1 MGRRS
6 QKNFY
11 YGGQLLVL
19 YLAEVKKQTRGFI
32 GGYKTELKLL
42 ACQHNDQTW
51 SAIPGEDI
59 LTYDETNS
67 LGEGALLLV
76 NLSNNRQLQGN
87 PELAGA
93 EMVRQLQKISRLMER
108 SKKDQEKMEQWK
120 QSLTYQTEI
129 LNRQKME
136 METRIEQIE
145 QIEAEFDYLERKR
158 QELETL
164 KQQLNEQQRHLEE
177 GQINCNS
184 YPNLSPEKQQFIRS
198 LAERLANNHDRG
210 NSPSQILH
218 STLESVQEQQTILN
232 SCWQSLEEQKKTVEN
247 RQVAND
253 EMLDYLEQRAR
264 ELQTSRNA
272 LETAQIQLQI
282 QETVLNQKQELFE
295 RLNLTLQTTDSTRQM
310 LLRLLQGE
318 ELDFDGKIDLEALEK
333 MPLEELESLVKNLQ
347 TDLKRW
353 EIFVNDQEEELTLQ
367 CQTVEELEA
376 RMATIDESERAN
388 LEEELA
394 EEQEKKGMLAA
405 TLVGQRRNLQ
415 ERQAIRSQHLKM
427 LQRRQGIL
435 SPEDAQKCS
444 FEPLLILLADNYQNN
459 LQESQRLAAEI
470 KGLQEDLPKNR
481 DTIDGQWSDLEQKTR
496 EFEEQERQWRDANL
510 ALLRLKTQV
519 QQYETFL
526 QPVQDQLDQIRQKL
540 ETISQWLMPMESN
553 GSAYHYAINS

>member
-108 SKKDQEKMEQWK
+108 SKKDQEKIEEWK
-120 QSLTYQTEI
+120 QSLTYQSEI

-145 QIEAEFDYLERKR
+145 QIEAEFEYLERKR

-210 NSPSQILH
+210 NSPSQIIH

-232 SCWQSLEEQKKTVEN
+232 SCWQSLEEQKKAVEN

-272 LETAQIQLQI
+272 LETAKIQLQI
-282 QETVLNQKQELFE
+282 QETVLSQKQELFE
-295 RLNLTLQTTDSTRQM
+295 SLNLTLQTTDSTRQM

-415 ERQAIRSQHLKM
+415 ERQAIRSQHLKI

-444 FEPLLILLADNYQNN
+444 FEPLLILLEDSYQNN

-470 KGLQEDLPKNR
+470 KRLQEDLPKNR
-481 DTIDGQWSDLEQKTR
+481 DTIDEQWSDLEQKTR

-510 ALLRLKTQV
+510 VLVRLKTQV

>member
-1 MGRRS
+1 M
-6 QKNFY
+6 
-11 YGGQLLVL
+11 L

-42 ACQHNDQTW
+42 ACQHKDQTW
-51 SAIPGEDI
+51 SAIAGEDI
-59 LTYDETNS
+59 LTCDETNS
-67 LGEGALLLV
+67 LSEGALLLV

-108 SKKDQEKMEQWK
+108 SKENQEKIEQWK
-120 QSLTYQTEI
+120 QSLTYQSEI
-129 LNRQKME
+129 LNRQKVE
-136 METRIEQIE
+136 MEARIEQIE
-145 QIEAEFDYLERKR
+145 QIEAEFEYLERKR

-164 KQQLNEQQRHLEE
+164 KQQLKEQQRHLEE
-177 GQINCNS
+177 GQINFNS
-184 YPNLSPEKQQFIRS
+184 PPHLSPEQQQFIRS

-232 SCWQSLEEQKKTVEN
+232 SCWQSLEEQKKALEN

-253 EMLDYLEQRAR
+253 EMLDHLEQKAR
-264 ELQTSRNA
+264 ELQMSRSA
-272 LETAQIQLQI
+272 LETAKVQLQI
-282 QETVLNQKQELFE
+282 QETVLSQKQELFE
-295 RLNLTLQTTDSTRQM
+295 HLNLTLQTTDSTRQM
-310 LLRLLQGE
+310 LLRLLGGE

-333 MPLEELESLVKNLQ
+333 MPLEELESLVNNLQ
-347 TDLKRW
+347 TDLERL
-353 EIFVNDQEEELTLQ
+353 ETFVNDQEEELTLQ
-367 CQTVEELEA
+367 SQTVEELEA
-376 RMATIDESERAN
+376 RMATVDESQRAN
-388 LEEELA
+388 LGEELA
-394 EEQEKKGMLAA
+394 EERERKGMLTA
-405 TLVGQRRNLQ
+405 TLVGQRRNLL
-415 ERQAIRSQHLKM
+415 ERQAIRSRHLKI

-444 FEPLLILLADNYQNN
+444 FEPVLILLADNYQNN

-470 KGLQEDLPKNR
+470 ERIQEDLQKSS
-481 DTIDGQWSDLEQKTR
+481 DSLDGQWSDLEQKTR
-496 EFEEQERQWRDANL
+496 EFEEEERQWRDANL

-526 QPVQDQLDQIRQKL
+526 QPVQDHLDQIRQKL
-540 ETISQWLMPMESN
+540 ETLSQWLTPMESN

>member
-1 MGRRS
+1 
-6 QKNFY
+6 
-11 YGGQLLVL
+11 VL

-108 SKKDQEKMEQWK
+108 SKKDQEKIEQWK

-145 QIEAEFDYLERKR
+145 QIEAEFEYLERKR

-177 GQINCNS
+177 GQINFNS
-184 YPNLSPEKQQFIRS
+184 SPNLSPEKQQFIRS
-198 LAERLANNHDRG
+198 LAERLANNHHRG

-218 STLESVQEQQTILN
+218 STLESVQEQQNILN
-232 SCWQSLEEQKKTVEN
+232 SCWQSLEEQKKAVEN
-247 RQVAND
+247 RQFANN

-264 ELQTSRNA
+264 ELQTSRGA
-272 LETAQIQLQI
+272 LETAKIQLQI
-282 QETVLNQKQELFE
+282 QETVLSQKQELFE
-295 RLNLTLQTTDSTRQM
+295 SLNLTLQTTDSTRQM

-415 ERQAIRSQHLKM
+415 ERQAIRSQHLKI

-444 FEPLLILLADNYQNN
+444 FEPLLILLEDSYQNN

-470 KGLQEDLPKNR
+470 KRLQEDLPKNR
-481 DTIDGQWSDLEQKTR
+481 DTIDEQWSDLEQKTR

-553 GSAYHYAINS
+553 GSAYP

>member
-1 MGRRS
+1 M
-6 QKNFY
+6 
-11 YGGQLLVL
+11 L
-19 YLAEVKKQTRGFI
+19 YLAEVKKQTKGFI

-42 ACQHNDQTW
+42 ACQHKDQTW
-51 SAIPGEDI
+51 SAIAGNDI

-67 LGEGALLLV
+67 IGEGALLLV
-76 NLSNNRQLQGN
+76 NLSDNRQLQGN

-93 EMVRQLQKISRLMER
+93 EMVRQLQKISRLIER
-108 SKKDQEKMEQWK
+108 NKEDQEKIDQWK
-120 QSLTYQTEI
+120 QSLTYQSEI

-136 METRIEQIE
+136 MEARIDQIE
-145 QIEAEFDYLERKR
+145 RIEAEFDYLEGKR
-158 QELETL
+158 QELENL
-164 KQQLNEQQRHLEE
+164 KQQLQEQQRHLEE
-177 GQINCNS
+177 EKVNFNS
-184 YPNLSPEKQQFIRS
+184 SPNLSPEQQQFIRS
-198 LAERLANNHDRG
+198 LAESLANNHDLG
-210 NSPSQILH
+210 NPPSQILY
-218 STLESVQEQQTILN
+218 STLESVQGQQTILN
-232 SCWQSLEEQKKTVEN
+232 SCWQSLEEQKKAVEN

-282 QETVLNQKQELFE
+282 QETVLSQKQELFE
-295 RLNLTLQTTDSTRQM
+295 SLNLTLQTTDSTRQM

-415 ERQAIRSQHLKM
+415 ERQAIRSQHLKI

-444 FEPLLILLADNYQNN
+444 FEPLLILLADSYQNN

-470 KGLQEDLPKNR
+470 KRLQEDLPKNR
-481 DTIDGQWSDLEQKTR
+481 DTIDEQWSDLEQKTR

-510 ALLRLKTQV
+510 VLVRLKTQV

-526 QPVQDQLDQIRQKL
+526 QPVQDHLDQIRQKL
-540 ETISQWLMPMESN
+540 EKISHWFIPEVLNVEKSRTKFD
-553 GSAYHYAINS
+553 IIDKKTK

>member
-1 MGRRS
+1 M
-6 QKNFY
+6 
-11 YGGQLLVL
+11 L

-59 LTYDETNS
+59 LIYDETNS

-108 SKKDQEKMEQWK
+108 SKKDQEKIEQWK
-120 QSLTYQTEI
+120 QSLTYQSEI

-232 SCWQSLEEQKKTVEN
+232 SCWQSLEEQKKAVEN

-353 EIFVNDQEEELTLQ
+353 EIFVNDEEEELTLQ

-394 EEQEKKGMLAA
+394 EEQEKKAP
-405 TLVGQRRNLQ
+405 
-415 ERQAIRSQHLKM
+415 I
-427 LQRRQGIL
+427 
-435 SPEDAQKCS
+435 QK
-444 FEPLLILLADNYQNN
+444 
-459 LQESQRLAAEI
+459 
-470 KGLQEDLPKNR
+470 
-481 DTIDGQWSDLEQKTR
+481 
-496 EFEEQERQWRDANL
+496 
-510 ALLRLKTQV
+510 
-519 QQYETFL
+519 
-526 QPVQDQLDQIRQKL
+526 
-540 ETISQWLMPMESN
+540 
-553 GSAYHYAINS
+553 

>member
-1 MGRRS
+1 M
-6 QKNFY
+6 
-11 YGGQLLVL
+11 L

-42 ACQHNDQTW
+42 ACQHKDQTW

-108 SKKDQEKMEQWK
+108 SKKDQEKIEQWK
-120 QSLTYQTEI
+120 QSLTYQSEI

-145 QIEAEFDYLERKR
+145 QIEAEFEYLERKR

-164 KQQLNEQQRHLEE
+164 KQQLNEQQRQLEE

-184 YPNLSPEKQQFIRS
+184 YPNLSPEQQQFIRA

-210 NSPSQILH
+210 NSPSQILY

-232 SCWQSLEEQKKTVEN
+232 SCWQSLEEQKKAVEN

-272 LETAQIQLQI
+272 LETAKIQLQI
-282 QETVLNQKQELFE
+282 QETVLSQKQELFE
-295 RLNLTLQTTDSTRQM
+295 CLNLTLQTTDSTRQM

-318 ELDFDGKIDLEALEK
+318 ELDFDGKVDLEALEK

-376 RMATIDESERAN
+376 RMARIDESERAN
-388 LEEELA
+388 LEKELA

-415 ERQAIRSQHLKM
+415 ERQAIRSQHLKI

-435 SPEDAQKCS
+435 SPEDTQKS
-444 FEPLLILLADNYQNN
+444 GFEPVLMLLADNYQNN
-459 LQESQRLAAEI
+459 LQESQRLAAKI
-470 KGLQEDLPKNR
+470 KRLQEDLQKSG
-481 DTIDGQWSDLEQKTR
+481 DSIEGQWSDLEQKTR

-526 QPVQDQLDQIRQKL
+526 QPVQDHLDQIRQKL
-540 ETISQWLMPMESN
+540 ETISQWLIPMESN
-553 GSAYHYAINS
+553 GSTYHYAINS

>member
-1 MGRRS
+1 M
-6 QKNFY
+6 
-11 YGGQLLVL
+11 L

-59 LTYDETNS
+59 LIYDETNS

-76 NLSNNRQLQGN
+76 NLSNSRQLQGN

-108 SKKDQEKMEQWK
+108 SKKDQEKIEQWK
-120 QSLTYQTEI
+120 QSLTYQSEM

-210 NSPSQILH
+210 NSPSQIIH

-232 SCWQSLEEQKKTVEN
+232 SCWQSLEEQKKAVEN

-264 ELQTSRNA
+264 ELETSRNA
-272 LETAQIQLQI
+272 LETAKIQLQI
-282 QETVLNQKQELFE
+282 QETVLSQKQELFE

-353 EIFVNDQEEELTLQ
+353 EIFVNDEEEELTLQ

-376 RMATIDESERAN
+376 RMATIDQSERAN

-415 ERQAIRSQHLKM
+415 ERQAIRSQHLKI

-444 FEPLLILLADNYQNN
+444 FEPLLIFLEDSYQNN
-459 LQESQRLAAEI
+459 LQESQHLAAEI
-470 KGLQEDLPKNR
+470 KGLQEDLQKSS
-481 DTIDGQWSDLEQKTR
+481 DTIDEQWSDLEQKTR

-510 ALLRLKTQV
+510 VLVRLKTQV

>member
-1 MGRRS
+1 
-6 QKNFY
+6 
-11 YGGQLLVL
+11 VL

-51 SAIPGEDI
+51 SALPGEDI

-108 SKKDQEKMEQWK
+108 SKKDQEKIEQWK

-145 QIEAEFDYLERKR
+145 QIEAEFEYLERKR

-232 SCWQSLEEQKKTVEN
+232 SCWQSLEEQKKAVEN

-282 QETVLNQKQELFE
+282 QETVLSQKQELFE

-415 ERQAIRSQHLKM
+415 ERQAIRSQHLKI

-444 FEPLLILLADNYQNN
+444 FEPLLILLEDSYQNN

-470 KGLQEDLPKNR
+470 KGLQEDLQKSS
-481 DTIDGQWSDLEQKTR
+481 DSIDGQWSDLEQKTR

-510 ALLRLKTQV
+510 VLVRLKTQV

>member
-1 MGRRS
+1 
-6 QKNFY
+6 
-11 YGGQLLVL
+11 VL

-108 SKKDQEKMEQWK
+108 SKKDQEKIEQWK

-145 QIEAEFDYLERKR
+145 QIEAEFEYLERKR

-232 SCWQSLEEQKKTVEN
+232 SCWQSLEEQKKAVEN

-264 ELQTSRNA
+264 ELQTSRSA
-272 LETAQIQLQI
+272 LETAKIQLQI
-282 QETVLNQKQELFE
+282 QETVLSQKQELFE

-415 ERQAIRSQHLKM
+415 ERQAIRSQHLKI

-444 FEPLLILLADNYQNN
+444 FEPLLILLEDSYQNN

-470 KGLQEDLPKNR
+470 KRLQEDLPKNR
-481 DTIDGQWSDLEQKTR
+481 DTIDEQWSDLEQKTR

-553 GSAYHYAINS
+553 GSAYP

>member
-1 MGRRS
+1 
-6 QKNFY
+6 
-11 YGGQLLVL
+11 
-19 YLAEVKKQTRGFI
+19 
-32 GGYKTELKLL
+32 
-42 ACQHNDQTW
+42 
-51 SAIPGEDI
+51 
-59 LTYDETNS
+59 
-67 LGEGALLLV
+67 
-76 NLSNNRQLQGN
+76 
-87 PELAGA
+87 
-93 EMVRQLQKISRLMER
+93 
-108 SKKDQEKMEQWK
+108 
-120 QSLTYQTEI
+120 
-129 LNRQKME
+129 
-136 METRIEQIE
+136 
-145 QIEAEFDYLERKR
+145 
-158 QELETL
+158 
-164 KQQLNEQQRHLEE
+164 
-177 GQINCNS
+177 
-184 YPNLSPEKQQFIRS
+184 
-198 LAERLANNHDRG
+198 
-210 NSPSQILH
+210 
-218 STLESVQEQQTILN
+218 
-232 SCWQSLEEQKKTVEN
+232 
-247 RQVAND
+247 
-253 EMLDYLEQRAR
+253 
-264 ELQTSRNA
+264 
-272 LETAQIQLQI
+272 
-282 QETVLNQKQELFE
+282 
-295 RLNLTLQTTDSTRQM
+295 M

-415 ERQAIRSQHLKM
+415 ERQAIRSQHLKI

-444 FEPLLILLADNYQNN
+444 FEPLLILLEDSYQNN

-470 KGLQEDLPKNR
+470 KRLQEDLPKNR
-481 DTIDGQWSDLEQKTR
+481 DTIDEQWSDLEQKTR

-553 GSAYHYAINS
+553 GSAYP

>member
-1 MGRRS
+1 M
-6 QKNFY
+6 
-11 YGGQLLVL
+11 L

-108 SKKDQEKMEQWK
+108 SKKDQEKIEQWK

-145 QIEAEFDYLERKR
+145 QIEAEFEYLERKR

-232 SCWQSLEEQKKTVEN
+232 SCWQSLEEQKKAVEN

-272 LETAQIQLQI
+272 LETAKIQLQI
-282 QETVLNQKQELFE
+282 QETVLSQKQELFE

-415 ERQAIRSQHLKM
+415 ERQAIRSQHLKI

-470 KGLQEDLPKNR
+470 KGLQEDLQKNR
-481 DTIDGQWSDLEQKTR
+481 DTIDEQWSDLEQKTR

-510 ALLRLKTQV
+510 VLVRLKTQV

>member
-1 MGRRS
+1 
-6 QKNFY
+6 
-11 YGGQLLVL
+11 VL
-19 YLAEVKKQTRGFI
+19 YLGEVKKQIRGFI

-93 EMVRQLQKISRLMER
+93 EMVRQLQKIARLMER
-108 SKKDQEKMEQWK
+108 SKKDQEKIDQWK
-120 QSLTYQTEI
+120 QSLTYQSEI

-145 QIEAEFDYLERKR
+145 QIEAEFEYLERKR

-177 GQINCNS
+177 GQINFNS
-184 YPNLSPEKQQFIRS
+184 SPNLSPEKQQFIRS
-198 LAERLANNHDRG
+198 LAERLANNHHRG

-232 SCWQSLEEQKKTVEN
+232 SCWQSLEEQKKAVEN
-247 RQVAND
+247 RQFANN

-264 ELQTSRNA
+264 ELQTSRGA
-272 LETAQIQLQI
+272 LETAKIQLQI
-282 QETVLNQKQELFE
+282 QETVLSQKQELFE
-295 RLNLTLQTTDSTRQM
+295 SLNLTLQTTDSTRQM

-415 ERQAIRSQHLKM
+415 ERQAIRSQHLKI

-444 FEPLLILLADNYQNN
+444 FEPLLILLEDSYQNN

-470 KGLQEDLPKNR
+470 KRLQEDLPKNR
-481 DTIDGQWSDLEQKTR
+481 DTIDEQWSDLEQKTR

-553 GSAYHYAINS
+553 GSAYP

>member
-1 MGRRS
+1 M
-6 QKNFY
+6 
-11 YGGQLLVL
+11 L

-42 ACQHNDQTW
+42 ACQHKDQTW

-108 SKKDQEKMEQWK
+108 SKKDQEKIEQWK
-120 QSLTYQTEI
+120 QSLTYQSEI

-145 QIEAEFDYLERKR
+145 QIEAEFEYLERKR

-198 LAERLANNHDRG
+198 LAERLANKHDRG
-210 NSPSQILH
+210 NSPSQIIH

-232 SCWQSLEEQKKTVEN
+232 SCWQSLEEQKKAVEN
-247 RQVAND
+247 RQVAN
-253 EMLDYLEQRAR
+253 EQMLNHLEQRAR
-264 ELQTSRNA
+264 ELQISRTA
-272 LETAQIQLQI
+272 LETTKIQLQI
-282 QETVLNQKQELFE
+282 QETVLSQKQELFE

-310 LLRLLQGE
+310 LLRLAQAAD
-318 ELDFDGKIDLEALEK
+318 LDFDGKIDLEALEK

-415 ERQAIRSQHLKM
+415 ERQAIRSQHLKI

>member
-232 SCWQSLEEQKKTVEN
+232 SCWQSLEEQKKAVEN

-264 ELQTSRNA
+264 ELQTSRSA
-272 LETAQIQLQI
+272 LETAKIQLQI
-282 QETVLNQKQELFE
+282 QETVLSQKQELFE

-376 RMATIDESERAN
+376 RMATIDQSERAN

-415 ERQAIRSQHLKM
+415 ERQAISSQHLKI
-427 LQRRQGIL
+427 LQRRQGI
-435 SPEDAQKCS
+435 SSSENTQKS
-444 FEPLLILLADNYQNN
+444 GFEPLLMLLADNYQNN

-470 KGLQEDLPKNR
+470 KGLQEDLQKSS
-481 DTIDGQWSDLEQKTR
+481 DSIDGQWSDLEQKTR

>member
-1 MGRRS
+1 M
-6 QKNFY
+6 
-11 YGGQLLVL
+11 L

-59 LTYDETNS
+59 LIYDETNS

-76 NLSNNRQLQGN
+76 NLSNSRQLQGN

-108 SKKDQEKMEQWK
+108 SKKDQEKIEQWK
-120 QSLTYQTEI
+120 QSLTYQSEI

-145 QIEAEFDYLERKR
+145 QIEAEFEYLERKK

-232 SCWQSLEEQKKTVEN
+232 SCWQSLEGQKKAVEN

-253 EMLDYLEQRAR
+253 EMLDYLEKRAR
-264 ELQTSRNA
+264 ELQTSRRA
-272 LETAQIQLQI
+272 LETAKIELQI
-282 QETVLNQKQELFE
+282 QETVLSQKQKLFE
-295 RLNLTLQTTDSTRQM
+295 HLNLTLQTTDSTQQM

-318 ELDFDGKIDLEALEK
+318 ELDFDGKVDLEALEK

-388 LEEELA
+388 LESELA

-415 ERQAIRSQHLKM
+415 ERQAIRSQHLKI

-444 FEPLLILLADNYQNN
+444 FEPLLIFLEDSYQNN
-459 LQESQRLAAEI
+459 LQESQHLAAEI
-470 KGLQEDLPKNR
+470 KGLQEDLQKSS
-481 DTIDGQWSDLEQKTR
+481 DTIDEQWSDLEQKTR

-540 ETISQWLMPMESN
+540 EAISQWLTPMESN

>member
-1 MGRRS
+1 
-6 QKNFY
+6 
-11 YGGQLLVL
+11 VL
-19 YLAEVKKQTRGFI
+19 YLGEVKKQIRGFI

-108 SKKDQEKMEQWK
+108 SKKDQEKIEQWK
-120 QSLTYQTEI
+120 QSLTYQSEI

-145 QIEAEFDYLERKR
+145 QIEAEFEYLERKR

-177 GQINCNS
+177 GQINFNS
-184 YPNLSPEKQQFIRS
+184 SPNLSPEKQQFIRS
-198 LAERLANNHDRG
+198 LAERLANNHHRG

-218 STLESVQEQQTILN
+218 STLESVQEQQNILN
-232 SCWQSLEEQKKTVEN
+232 SCWQSLEEQKKAVEN
-247 RQVAND
+247 RQFANN

-264 ELQTSRNA
+264 ELQTSRGA
-272 LETAQIQLQI
+272 LETAKIQLQI
-282 QETVLNQKQELFE
+282 QETVLSQKQELFE
-295 RLNLTLQTTDSTRQM
+295 SLNLTLQTTDSTRQM

-415 ERQAIRSQHLKM
+415 ERQAIRSQHLKI

-444 FEPLLILLADNYQNN
+444 FEPLLILLEDSYQNN

-470 KGLQEDLPKNR
+470 KRLQEDLPKNR
-481 DTIDGQWSDLEQKTR
+481 DTIDEQWSDLEQKTR

-553 GSAYHYAINS
+553 GSAYP

>member
-1 MGRRS
+1 M
-6 QKNFY
+6 
-11 YGGQLLVL
+11 L

-42 ACQHNDQTW
+42 ACQHKDQTW

-67 LGEGALLLV
+67 RGEGALLLV

-108 SKKDQEKMEQWK
+108 SKKDQEKIEQWK
-120 QSLTYQTEI
+120 QSLTYQSEI

-145 QIEAEFDYLERKR
+145 QIEAELEYLERKR

-177 GQINCNS
+177 GQINHNS
-184 YPNLSPEKQQFIRS
+184 YPNLSPEQQQFIRS
-198 LAERLANNHDRG
+198 LAERLADHHDRG
-210 NSPSQILH
+210 NSPSQILY

-232 SCWQSLEEQKKTVEN
+232 SCWQSLEEQKKAVEN
-247 RQVAND
+247 RQLAND
-253 EMLDYLEQRAR
+253 EMLDYLEKRAR
-264 ELQTSRNA
+264 ELPTSRST
-272 LETAQIQLQI
+272 LETAKIQLQI
-282 QETVLNQKQELFE
+282 QETILSQKQQLFE
-295 RLNLTLQTTDSTRQM
+295 HLNLTLQTTDSTRQM
-310 LLRLLQGE
+310 LLRLLGGE
-318 ELDFDGKIDLEALEK
+318 EIGFDGKIDLEALEQ

-376 RMATIDESERAN
+376 RMATMDHSERAN
-388 LEEELA
+388 LEAELA
-394 EEQEKKGMLAA
+394 EEQEKKAMLAA

-415 ERQAIRSQHLKM
+415 ERQAISSQHLKI

-435 SPEDAQKCS
+435 SPEDTQKS
-444 FEPLLILLADNYQNN
+444 GFEPLLMLLTDNYQNN

-470 KGLQEDLPKNR
+470 KGLQEDLQKSS
-481 DTIDGQWSDLEQKTR
+481 DSIDGQWSDLEQKTR
-496 EFEEQERQWRDANL
+496 EFEEQERQWHDANL

-526 QPVQDQLDQIRQKL
+526 QPVQDHLDQIRQKL

-553 GSAYHYAINS
+553 GSTYHYAINS

>member
-1 MGRRS
+1 
-6 QKNFY
+6 
-11 YGGQLLVL
+11 VL

-108 SKKDQEKMEQWK
+108 SKKDQEKIEQWK
-120 QSLTYQTEI
+120 QSLTYQSEI

-145 QIEAEFDYLERKR
+145 QIEAEFEYLERKR

-164 KQQLNEQQRHLEE
+164 KQQLNDQQRHLEE

-210 NSPSQILH
+210 NSPSQIIH

-232 SCWQSLEEQKKTVEN
+232 SCWQSLEEQKKAVEN

-264 ELQTSRNA
+264 ELETSRNA
-272 LETAQIQLQI
+272 LETAKIQLQI
-282 QETVLNQKQELFE
+282 QETVLSQKQELFE

-353 EIFVNDQEEELTLQ
+353 EIFVNDEEEELTLQ

-388 LEEELA
+388 LESELA

-415 ERQAIRSQHLKM
+415 ERQAIRSQHLKI

-444 FEPLLILLADNYQNN
+444 FEPLLILLEDSYQNN

-470 KGLQEDLPKNR
+470 KGLQEDLQKSS
-481 DTIDGQWSDLEQKTR
+481 DSIDGQWSDLEQKTR

-510 ALLRLKTQV
+510 VLVRLKTQV

>member
-1 MGRRS
+1 
-6 QKNFY
+6 
-11 YGGQLLVL
+11 VL
-19 YLAEVKKQTRGFI
+19 YLGEVKKQIRGFI

-93 EMVRQLQKISRLMER
+93 EMVRQLQKIARLMER
-108 SKKDQEKMEQWK
+108 SKKDQEKIEEWK
-120 QSLTYQTEI
+120 QSLTYQSEI

-145 QIEAEFDYLERKR
+145 QIEAEFEYLERKR

-177 GQINCNS
+177 GQINFNS
-184 YPNLSPEKQQFIRS
+184 SPNLSPEKQQFIRS
-198 LAERLANNHDRG
+198 LAERLANNHHRG

-232 SCWQSLEEQKKTVEN
+232 SCWQSLEEQKKAVEN
-247 RQVAND
+247 RQFANN

-264 ELQTSRNA
+264 ELQTSRGA
-272 LETAQIQLQI
+272 LETAKIQLQI
-282 QETVLNQKQELFE
+282 QETVLSQKQELFE
-295 RLNLTLQTTDSTRQM
+295 SLNLTLQTTDSTRQM

-415 ERQAIRSQHLKM
+415 ERQAIRSQHLKI

-444 FEPLLILLADNYQNN
+444 FEPLLILLEDSYQNN

-470 KGLQEDLPKNR
+470 KRLQEDLPKNR
-481 DTIDGQWSDLEQKTR
+481 DTIDEQWSDLEQKTR

-553 GSAYHYAINS
+553 GSAYP

>member
-1 MGRRS
+1 
-6 QKNFY
+6 
-11 YGGQLLVL
+11 VL
-19 YLAEVKKQTRGFI
+19 YLGEVKKQIRGFI

-93 EMVRQLQKISRLMER
+93 EMVRQLQKIARLMER
-108 SKKDQEKMEQWK
+108 SKKDQEKIEEWK
-120 QSLTYQTEI
+120 QSLTYQSEI

-145 QIEAEFDYLERKR
+145 QIEAEFEYLERKR

-177 GQINCNS
+177 GQINFNS
-184 YPNLSPEKQQFIRS
+184 SPNLSPEKQQFIRS
-198 LAERLANNHDRG
+198 LAERLANNHHRG

-232 SCWQSLEEQKKTVEN
+232 SCWQSLEEQKKAVEN
-247 RQVAND
+247 RQFANN

-264 ELQTSRNA
+264 ELQTSRSA
-272 LETAQIQLQI
+272 LETAKIQLQI
-282 QETVLNQKQELFE
+282 QETVLSQKQELFE
-295 RLNLTLQTTDSTRQM
+295 SLNLTLQTTDSTRQM

-318 ELDFDGKIDLEALEK
+318 ELDLDGKIDLEALEK

-415 ERQAIRSQHLKM
+415 ERQAIRSQHLKI

-444 FEPLLILLADNYQNN
+444 FEPLLILLEDSYQNN

-470 KGLQEDLPKNR
+470 KRLQEDLPKNR
-481 DTIDGQWSDLEQKTR
+481 DTIDEQWSDLEQKTR

-553 GSAYHYAINS
+553 GSAYP

>member
-1 MGRRS
+1 M
-6 QKNFY
+6 
-11 YGGQLLVL
+11 L
-19 YLAEVKKQTRGFI
+19 YLAEVKKQIRGFI

-93 EMVRQLQKISRLMER
+93 EMVRQLQKIARLMER
-108 SKKDQEKMEQWK
+108 SKKDQEKIEEWK
-120 QSLTYQTEI
+120 QSLTYQSEI

-145 QIEAEFDYLERKR
+145 QIEAELEYLERKR

-177 GQINCNS
+177 GQINFNS
-184 YPNLSPEKQQFIRS
+184 SPNLSPEKQQFIRS
-198 LAERLANNHDRG
+198 LAERLANNHHRG

-218 STLESVQEQQTILN
+218 STLESVQEQQNILN
-232 SCWQSLEEQKKTVEN
+232 SCWQSLEEQKKAVEN
-247 RQVAND
+247 RQFANN

-264 ELQTSRNA
+264 ELQTSRGA
-272 LETAQIQLQI
+272 LETAKIQLQI
-282 QETVLNQKQELFE
+282 QETVLSQKQELFE
-295 RLNLTLQTTDSTRQM
+295 SLNLTLQTTDSTRQM

-318 ELDFDGKIDLEALEK
+318 ELDLDGKIDLEAPEK

-415 ERQAIRSQHLKM
+415 ERQAIRSQHLKI

-444 FEPLLILLADNYQNN
+444 FEPLLILLEDSYQNN

-470 KGLQEDLPKNR
+470 KRLQEDLPKNR
-481 DTIDGQWSDLEQKTR
+481 DTIDEQWSDLEQKTR

>member
-1 MGRRS
+1 M
-6 QKNFY
+6 
-11 YGGQLLVL
+11 L
-19 YLAEVKKQTRGFI
+19 YLTEVKKQTRGFI

-93 EMVRQLQKISRLMER
+93 EMVRQLQKIARLMER
-108 SKKDQEKMEQWK
+108 SKKDQEKIEEWK
-120 QSLTYQTEI
+120 QSLTYQSEI

-145 QIEAEFDYLERKR
+145 QIEAEFEYLERKR

-177 GQINCNS
+177 GQINFNS
-184 YPNLSPEKQQFIRS
+184 SPNLSPEKQQFIRS

-232 SCWQSLEEQKKTVEN
+232 SCWQSLEEQKKAVEN
-247 RQVAND
+247 RQFANN

-264 ELQTSRNA
+264 ELQTSRGA
-272 LETAQIQLQI
+272 LETAKIQLQI
-282 QETVLNQKQELFE
+282 QETVLSQKQELFE
-295 RLNLTLQTTDSTRQM
+295 SLNLTLQTTDSTRQM

-415 ERQAIRSQHLKM
+415 ERQAIRSQHLKI

-444 FEPLLILLADNYQNN
+444 FEPLLILLEDSYQNN

-470 KGLQEDLPKNR
+470 KRLQEDLPKNR
-481 DTIDGQWSDLEQKTR
+481 DTIDEQWSDLEQKTR

-553 GSAYHYAINS
+553 GSAYP

>member
-1 MGRRS
+1 M
-6 QKNFY
+6 
-11 YGGQLLVL
+11 L

-59 LTYDETNS
+59 LIYDETNS

-108 SKKDQEKMEQWK
+108 SKKDQEKIEQWK
-120 QSLTYQTEI
+120 QSLTYQSEI

-232 SCWQSLEEQKKTVEN
+232 SCWQSLEEQKKAVEN

-376 RMATIDESERAN
+376 RMATIDQSERAN
-388 LEEELA
+388 LESELA

-415 ERQAIRSQHLKM
+415 ERQAISSQHLKI

-435 SPEDAQKCS
+435 SSEDTQKS
-444 FEPLLILLADNYQNN
+444 GFEPLLMLLADNYQNS

-470 KGLQEDLPKNR
+470 KGLQEDLQKSS
-481 DTIDGQWSDLEQKTR
+481 DSIDGQWSDLEQKTR
-496 EFEEQERQWRDANL
+496 EFEEQERQWRDTNL

>member
-1 MGRRS
+1 M
-6 QKNFY
+6 
-11 YGGQLLVL
+11 L
-19 YLAEVKKQTRGFI
+19 YLAEVKKQTKGFI

-108 SKKDQEKMEQWK
+108 SKENQEKIEQWK
-120 QSLTYQTEI
+120 QSLTYQSEI
-129 LNRQKME
+129 LNRQKVE
-136 METRIEQIE
+136 MEARIEQIE
-145 QIEAEFDYLERKR
+145 QIEAEFEYLERKR

-164 KQQLNEQQRHLEE
+164 KQQLKEQQRHLEE
-177 GQINCNS
+177 GQINFNFS
-184 YPNLSPEKQQFIRS
+184 PNLSPEQEQFIRS

-210 NSPSQILH
+210 NSPSQILY
-218 STLESVQEQQTILN
+218 STLESVQGQQTILN
-232 SCWQSLEEQKKTVEN
+232 SCWQSLEEQKKALEN

-253 EMLDYLEQRAR
+253 EMLDHLEQKAR
-264 ELQTSRNA
+264 ELQMSRSA
-272 LETAQIQLQI
+272 LETAKVQLQI
-282 QETVLNQKQELFE
+282 QETVLSQKQELFE
-295 RLNLTLQTTDSTRQM
+295 HLNLTLQTTDSARQM
-310 LLRLLQGE
+310 LLSFAQGE
-318 ELDFDGKIDLEALEK
+318 DIDRGGKIDLEALEK
-333 MPLEELESLVKNLQ
+333 MPLEELESLVNNLQ
-347 TDLKRW
+347 TDLDRL
-353 EIFVNDQEEELTLQ
+353 ETFVNDQEEELTLQ
-367 CQTVEELEA
+367 SQTVEELEA
-376 RMATIDESERAN
+376 RMATIDQSQRAN
-388 LEEELA
+388 LGEELA
-394 EEQEKKGMLAA
+394 EERERKGMLTA
-405 TLVGQRRNLQ
+405 TLVGQRRNLL
-415 ERQAIRSQHLKM
+415 ERQAIRSRHLKI

-444 FEPLLILLADNYQNN
+444 FEPLLILLEDSYQNN

-470 KGLQEDLPKNR
+470 KGLQKDLQKNR
-481 DTIDGQWSDLEQKTR
+481 DTIDEQWSDLEEKTR

-526 QPVQDQLDQIRQKL
+526 QPVQDHLDQIRQKL
-540 ETISQWLMPMESN
+540 ETLSQWLTPMESN

>member
-1 MGRRS
+1 M
-6 QKNFY
+6 
-11 YGGQLLVL
+11 L

-42 ACQHNDQTW
+42 ACQHKDQTW

-108 SKKDQEKMEQWK
+108 SKKDQEKIEQWK
-120 QSLTYQTEI
+120 QSLTYQSEI

-145 QIEAEFDYLERKR
+145 QIEAEFEYLERKK

-198 LAERLANNHDRG
+198 LAERLANKHDRG
-210 NSPSQILH
+210 NSPSQIIH

-232 SCWQSLEEQKKTVEN
+232 SCWQSLEEEKKAVEN
-247 RQVAND
+247 LQVAND

-272 LETAQIQLQI
+272 LETAKIQLQI
-282 QETVLNQKQELFE
+282 QETVLSQKQELFE
-295 RLNLTLQTTDSTRQM
+295 CLNLTLQTTDSTQQM

-318 ELDFDGKIDLEALEK
+318 ELDFDGKVDLEALEK

-540 ETISQWLMPMESN
+540 EAISQWLTPMESN

>member
-1 MGRRS
+1 M
-6 QKNFY
+6 
-11 YGGQLLVL
+11 L
-19 YLAEVKKQTRGFI
+19 YLAEVKKQTRSFI

-59 LTYDETNS
+59 LIYDETKS

-108 SKKDQEKMEQWK
+108 SKKDQEKIEQWK
-120 QSLTYQTEI
+120 QSLTYQSEM

-145 QIEAEFDYLERKR
+145 QIEAEFEYLERKR

-210 NSPSQILH
+210 NSPSQIIH

-232 SCWQSLEEQKKTVEN
+232 SCWQSLEEQKKAVEN

-282 QETVLNQKQELFE
+282 QETVLSQKQELFE
-295 RLNLTLQTTDSTRQM
+295 HLNLTLQTTDSTRQM
-310 LLRLLQGE
+310 LLRLLGGE
-318 ELDFDGKIDLEALEK
+318 ELGFDGKIDLEALEQ

-376 RMATIDESERAN
+376 RMATIDQSERAN
-388 LEEELA
+388 LESELA

-415 ERQAIRSQHLKM
+415 ERQAISSQHLKI

-435 SPEDAQKCS
+435 SPEDTQKS
-444 FEPLLILLADNYQNN
+444 GFEPLLMLLADNYQNN

-481 DTIDGQWSDLEQKTR
+481 DTIDEQWSDLEQKTR

-510 ALLRLKTQV
+510 VLVRFKTQV